1 MDLVESHVHIWT
13 VRDPRYARHPDSDT
27 QPDIE
32 AAPDEL
38 FRAQDEIGGV
48 RWTVLIQPRY
58 YLWDNT
64 YLAQATGDYP
74 DRFVVAGRVDPRVP
88 GADARLRELMQ
99 WPGYRGI
106 RLAPN
111 TDLTVRWLD
120 DRDQDAL
127 WTEAAATEA
136 TIGLLIA
143 RSQLPQAAEMA
154 TRHPD
159 VTMVIDHLGSPDYSD
174 PVSLEN
180 LLALA
185 EHPQVYVKVS
195 GYPTGT
201 GGVYPYRSGHVFI
214 ERVYRAF
221 GAERLMWGTD
231 WPVCLARATYQEAFE
246 SAWELPFFSD
256 ADRRWVFGDT
266 ARTAWR
272 IEG

>member
-64 YLAQATGDYP
+64 YLAQAAVDYP

-88 GADARLRELMQ
+88 GAAARLRELMQ
-99 WPGYRGI
+99 WPGYRGF

-127 WTEAAATEA
+127 WAEAAATEA

-143 RSQLPQAAEMA
+143 RAQLPQAAEMA

-185 EHPQVYVKVS
+185 EYPQVYVKVS

-201 GGVYPYRSGHVFI
+201 GSAYPYRSGHEFI

-246 SAWELPFFSD
+246 SAWELPFFSN

-266 ARTAWR
+266 ARRAWR